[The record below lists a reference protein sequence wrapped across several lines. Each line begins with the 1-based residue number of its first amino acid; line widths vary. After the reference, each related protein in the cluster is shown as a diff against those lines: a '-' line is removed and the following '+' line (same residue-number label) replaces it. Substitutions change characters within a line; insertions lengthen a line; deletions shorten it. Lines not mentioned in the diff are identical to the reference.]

1 MKFVPLSTGLLRAL
15 IANRQ
20 GQFALFLGI
29 LSPLALGLVG
39 GVSRLYGLRFQ
50 PTAPNCS
57 RRRCGRPGRR
67 PGSVLHGGLEFRA
80 PPNRSPMPSWWPATQ
95 ARRNTFGVVATFT
108 LAIDQR
114 RGAVGITLDQ
124 DHYGYF
130 FMGYFRSS
138 PQIRVSA
145 VAQASGSVNV
155 CVIGLNETDQATVIL
170 IFNAV
175 LFAPDCAVYSNSVH
189 TKGMQSLS
197 NAVLTSSLA
206 CSAGGFSGA
215 AKNFSKN
222 PLTDCP
228 MVQDPLV
235 HRAAPQISTSCKENK
250 ATYDNY
256 NGSLM
261 PGVYCGGLA
270 IKGNSNVTLL
280 PGIFIIKDGQFLVD
294 SNSVVKGTDVG
305 MYFTGAGGNFHFN
318 SNVNVSLAAP
328 KSGPLAGV
336 IFFQDRDASLADF
349 VIESNYTR
357 NLLGTIYLPKGNL
370 IIKADNDVA
379 DQSAYTAIVV
389 HKLQLFSGPRLV
401 LNTDYDSTTVPVP
414 EGLGPSG
421 SKLRLV
427 Q

>member
-1 MKFVPLSTGLLRAL
+1 MLAAL
-15 IANRQ
+15 IRRFRVCRQ
-20 GQFALFLGI
+20 GNFALVLG
-29 LSPLALGLVG
+29 LTAPVLLGLVG
-39 GVSRLYGLRFQ
+39 GAVDAYVYISHQKSLQNAADGAALASAGEAALGGWSAEKAQAVAAAFVAANATHGL
-50 PTAPNCS
+50 
-57 RRRCGRPGRR
+57 G
-67 PGSVLHGGLEFRA
+67 GS
-80 PPNRSPMPSWWPATQ
+80 
-95 ARRNTFGVVATFT
+95 GVVTAVATVDT
-108 LAIDQR
+108 PQR
-114 RGAVGITLDQ
+114 RVSVVVEQ

-130 FMGYFRSS
+130 VMGYFRSS

-145 VAQASGSVNV
+145 AAQASGSTNV
-155 CVIGLNETDQATVIL
+155 CVIGLDESSEATISL
-170 IFNAV
+170 DSNSI
-175 LFAPDCAVYSNSVH
+175 LFAPDCAVYSNSEHVQ
-189 TKGMQSLS
+189 GMVSLS
-197 NAVLTSSLA
+197 NAVLTSTLA

-215 AKNFSKN
+215 TKNFSKK

-228 MVQDPLV
+228 MVQDPLAQ
-235 HRAAPQISTSCKENK
+235 RAAPTVSTSCKETK

-256 NGSLM
+256 TGSLS

-270 IKGNSNVTLL
+270 IKGNSNVKLL
-280 PGIFIIKDGQFLVD
+280 PGTFIMKDGQFLVD

-305 MYFTGAGGNFHFN
+305 IFFTGAGSNFHFN
-318 SNVNVSLAAP
+318 SNVNVSLEAP
-328 KSGPLAGV
+328 KSGPLAGI
-336 IFFQDRDASLADF
+336 IFFQNRDASLTDF

-401 LNTDYDSTTVPVP
+401 LNTNYDDTTVPVP

-421 SKLRLV
+421 SRLRLV

>member
-1 MKFVPLSTGLLRAL
+1 MKFDPVSMGLLRDWFADS
-15 IANRQ
+15 R
-20 GQFALFLGI
+20 GQFAIVLGI
-29 LSPLALGLVG
+29 VSPLVLGLIG
-39 GVSRLYGLRFQ
+39 GAVDAYVYVSHQKTLQSAADGAALASAREAAFGGWSAEKAQAVAAAFVAANATHGL
-50 PTAPNCS
+50 
-57 RRRCGRPGRR
+57 
-67 PGSVLHGGLEFRA
+67 GGG
-80 PPNRSPMPSWWPATQ
+80 
-95 ARRNTFGVVATFT
+95 GVVAA
-108 LAIDQR
+108 LATVDAPQR
-114 RGAVGITLDQ
+114 RVSVTVEQ

-130 FMGYFRSS
+130 VMGYFRSS

-170 IFNAV
+170 DSNAV

-328 KSGPLAGV
+328 KSGPLAEV